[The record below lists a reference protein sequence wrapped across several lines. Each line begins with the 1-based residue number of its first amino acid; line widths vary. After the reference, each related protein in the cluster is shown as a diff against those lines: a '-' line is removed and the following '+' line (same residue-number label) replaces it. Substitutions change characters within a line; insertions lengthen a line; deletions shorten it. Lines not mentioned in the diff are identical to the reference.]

1 MNMRTLRYKRIHIEH
16 DDADTKRTLSPE
28 CSSEMLTETEAD
40 KTLSDTELLDI
51 MRSSYDVIREHG
63 RDDDYVSVLRA
74 IIGRNITLQLLLDIG
89 SFLATERVS
98 NVRYNVVT
106 MKFWGTVY
114 KLFKGKAILV
124 QYRV

>member
-1 MNMRTLRYKRIHIEH
+1 
-16 DDADTKRTLSPE
+16 
-28 CSSEMLTETEAD
+28 MLTETEAD

-74 IIGRNITLQLLLDIG
+74 IGRKTLSVKNITLQLLLDIG
-89 SFLATERVS
+89 SFLATGRVS

-114 KLFKGKAILV
+114 KLFKGKALLV